1 MAGLS
6 MGGYGAAKCAL
17 ARPDVFSAFGSFSGA
32 LDIAMLK
39 RGAKYAPQ
47 MLPEMQAVFGM
58 DLVLKEQDD
67 LFALAQ
73 KAAALP
79 KELRPRAYITCG
91 SDDHGDYIIE
101 QNRKFRDHLSAL
113 PLELRYE
120 EFPGGHEWPLWDKS
134 VERAIPFFL
143 GE

>member
-1 MAGLS
+1 MWRPLYGRLW
-6 MGGYGAAKCAL
+6 GGKMRPG
-17 ARPDVFSAFGSFSGA
+17 RPDVFSAFGSFSGA

-39 RGAKYAPQ
+39 EGAKYAPQ

-91 SDDHGDYIIE
+91 SDDHGGLYHRTE
-101 QNRKFRDHLSAL
+101 
-113 PLELRYE
+113 PEV
-120 EFPGGHEWPLWDKS
+120 PGSPVRPAAGTA
-134 VERAIPFFL
+134 V
-143 GE
+143 